1 MKVFLN
7 IGFFIFL
14 INGYLN
20 PIFSSQN
27 TNHNFFINTKIS
39 KSNIH
44 KNLLIVN
51 KDNWKKQD
59 FTLKEFPDYS
69 VEKLK
74 NNVNQNKDPFL
85 ETASDESS
93 SFEDLYLILVGLFK
107 IEDEKTAMFL
117 TKEGIK
123 NYIIGD
129 NIKDNYV
136 IKTIDLLSKEVLIT
150 DGKEQK
156 FYRFSKKWKILKI
169 LLYSQKINLKY

>member
-27 TNHNFFINTKIS
+27 TKHYIFIKQKNL
-39 KSNIH
+39 KSNLH

-51 KDNWKKQD
+51 KDNSEKQD
-59 FTLKEFPDYS
+59 FTLKEIPDYS
-69 VEKLK
+69 VKKLK
-74 NNVNQNKDPFL
+74 SSVKQNKDPFL
-85 ETASDESS
+85 ETFSDENS
-93 SFEDLYLILVGLFK
+93 SFEDLYLTLLGLFK
-107 IEDEKTAMFL
+107 INDEKTAMFL

-129 NIKDNYV
+129 KIKGFYV
-136 IKTIDLLSKEVLIT
+136 IKDINLLSEEVLIT

-156 FYRFSKKWKILKI
+156 FYRFPKK
-169 LLYSQKINLKY
+169 

>member
-27 TNHNFFINTKIS
+27 TKHYIFIKQKNL
-39 KSNIH
+39 KSNLL
-44 KNLLIVN
+44 KDLLIVN
-51 KDNWKKQD
+51 KDNSKNKE
-59 FTLKEFPDYS
+59 FTLTEIPDYS

-74 NNVNQNKDPFL
+74 NSVKQNKDPFL
-85 ETASDESS
+85 ETFSDENS
-93 SFEDLYLILVGLFK
+93 SFEDLYLTLLGLFK
-107 IEDEKTAMFL
+107 INDEKTAMFL

-129 NIKDNYV
+129 KIKGFYV
-136 IKTIDLLSKEVLIT
+136 IKDINLLSEEVLIT

-156 FYRFSKKWKILKI
+156 FYRFPKK
-169 LLYSQKINLKY
+169 